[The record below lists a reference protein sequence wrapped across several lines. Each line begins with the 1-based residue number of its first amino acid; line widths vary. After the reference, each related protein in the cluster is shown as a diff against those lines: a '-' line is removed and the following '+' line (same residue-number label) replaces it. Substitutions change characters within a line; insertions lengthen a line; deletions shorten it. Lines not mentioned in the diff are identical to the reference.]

1 MKTERIYL
9 RTSPENKQFLT
20 EIADTMYE
28 GNLSALFDDLI
39 QKLKEQESEG
49 NGSS

>member
-9 RTSPENKQFLT
+9 RTTPEDKKFLQ
-20 EIADTMYE
+20 EIADTKYE

-39 QKLKEQESEG
+39 KKLKEQEGEE
-49 NGSS
+49 